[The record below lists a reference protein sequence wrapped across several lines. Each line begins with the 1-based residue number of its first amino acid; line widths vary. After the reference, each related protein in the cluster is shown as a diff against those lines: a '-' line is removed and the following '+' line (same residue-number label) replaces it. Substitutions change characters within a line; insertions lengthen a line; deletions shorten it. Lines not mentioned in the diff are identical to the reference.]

1 MSLTSRLA
9 EPATRARRRAK
20 SASSS
25 WFDGLDARAAAV
37 AGAVGIGFV
46 GPLVDLSG
54 ASAATASFYRAL
66 FAAALLT
73 AMRGLAR
80 RGASSPSARRLPR
93 RSLAQ
98 RLTAYLAGIFLGLD
112 MVLWTVSIH
121 AVGPGIA
128 TVLVNVQVVVVPL
141 ASLVAF
147 GERLPG
153 SFWLLAPVLLA
164 GVGLAGGALGG
175 PAGAAAP
182 WYGTLM
188 GAAAG
193 TAYSGYLLLLRRA
206 SAEPGHRLA
215 NLADAMSAAA
225 AVAAAAGLVTGRLDL
240 TPGWGA
246 LAWLLLVAVAGQ
258 ILAWLLLGSALPR
271 LAAST
276 GSVLLLI
283 QPVVALGL
291 SAALLGQRPTPLQ
304 LAGAAAVLA
313 AVVLLS
319 RRERRVDRDNRR
331 PGQPPGPRAAPETAS
346 QHGRRH

>member
-1 MSLTSRLA
+1 MSPTSRLA
-9 EPATRARRRAK
+9 KLSTRVRRPAG

-25 WFDGLDARAAAV
+25 SFDRLDARAAAV
-37 AGAVGIGFV
+37 AGAVGIGLV
-46 GPLVDLSG
+46 GPLVDVSG

-66 FAAALLT
+66 FAAALLA
-73 AMRGLAR
+73 AMRGIAR
-80 RGASSPSARRLPR
+80 CGASCRGAWRLPR
-93 RSLAQ
+93 RSVAQ
-98 RLTAYLAGIFLGLD
+98 RITAYLAGVFLGLD

-147 GERLPG
+147 GERVRR

-164 GVGLAGGALGG
+164 GVGLAGGVLGG
-175 PAGAAAP
+175 HAGAATP

-193 TAYSGYLLLLRRA
+193 TAYSGYLLLLRRT
-206 SAEPGHRLA
+206 SAEPEHRLTY
-215 NLADAMSAAA
+215 LTDAMSAAA
-225 AVAAAAGLVTGRLDL
+225 AVAAVAGLVTGRLDL

-283 QPVVALGL
+283 QPIVALGV
-291 SAALLGQRPTPLQ
+291 SAALLGERPAPLQ
-304 LAGAAAVLA
+304 LAGAAVVLA

-319 RRERRVDRDNRR
+319 RRERRPNQCTRR
-331 PGQPPGPRAAPETAS
+331 PGQPPEAGATPKTAS
-346 QHGRRH
+346 RRGRRH